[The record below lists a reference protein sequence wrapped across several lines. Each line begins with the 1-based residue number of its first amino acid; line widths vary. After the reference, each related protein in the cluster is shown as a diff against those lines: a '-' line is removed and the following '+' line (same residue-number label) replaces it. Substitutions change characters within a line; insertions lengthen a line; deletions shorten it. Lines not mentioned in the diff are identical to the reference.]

1 MFYFQSHTV
10 VDSFYTIV
18 IITCILTVQ
27 QDLSLLW
34 KAMWINRQVV
44 KYILISFLTFSSFS
58 NFHHDYKHVIIFT
71 SIDLKVHVHK
81 IMFQLSV
88 IIWCYVPKMS
98 FFWMMIKI
106 QWGIQLS
113 FVSNYRHLLNDLNIK
128 TCTMYTVR
136 VHDCIKF

>member
-34 KAMWINRQVV
+34 KAMWIIRQVV

-81 IMFQLSV
+81 INVSTF
-88 IIWCYVPKMS
+88 CYYLMLCAKDVFFSEWWLKFNGVFS
-98 FFWMMIKI
+98 FLLYLITDIFWMTLILKHVQCIQYVYMI
-106 QWGIQLS
+106 
-113 FVSNYRHLLNDLNIK
+113 V
-128 TCTMYTVR
+128 
-136 VHDCIKF
+136 